1 MVIWIII
8 SVAALILDIATSGF
22 FFAGITV
29 GGVFAIITL
38 ASGGGITTQIVVFSI
53 VSALAIGVE
62 YFWIRTKLK
71 KTIPKTYRMEEQYI
85 GKKVTL
91 DEDINERGKIKLEGI
106 YWTAENIGEPL
117 KKGETAEVISIKGNK
132 LVIKKL

>member
-29 GGVFAIITL
+29 GGIFAVITL
-38 ASGGGITTQIVVFSI
+38 AAGGGIAAQIVVFCI

-62 YFWIRTKLK
+62 YFWLRTKLK
-71 KTIPKTYRMEEQYI
+71 KTIPKTYKMEEQYI
-85 GKKVTL
+85 GKKITL

-117 KKGETAEVISIKGNK
+117 KKGETAEIISIKGNK
-132 LVIKKL
+132 LVIKK

>member
-29 GGVFAIITL
+29 GGIFAIITL
-38 ASGGGITTQIVVFSI
+38 ASGGSITTQIVVFCI
-53 VSALAIGVE
+53 VSALAIGME
-62 YFWIRTKLK
+62 YFWLRTKLK

-85 GKKVTL
+85 GKKITL
-91 DEDINERGKIKLEGI
+91 DEDINERGKIKVEGI
-106 YWTAENIGEPL
+106 YWTAENIGEPV